1 MVQSILDTL
10 SSKITGIITP
20 VSLTMAI
27 TVWLVR
33 HLNPGGT
40 TTGSAVAIAN
50 IYYHEQVW
58 GLPCSPAIEPARM
71 LTA

>member
-33 HLNPGGT
+33 QLNPGGT

-50 IYYHEQVW
+50 IYYHEQV
-58 GLPCSPAIEPARM
+58 
-71 LTA
+71 